1 MNKFLPLLFTLGL
14 FASPTF
20 GQQASQAEASEPVI
34 CSAETDD
41 MPGAPGNDNGKT
53 DALPFDCAT
62 VAVLD
67 YGCRNL
73 QPAAMTAE
81 NSAPAISGSET
92 PELTPVAEQ
101 PVAEPADTP
110 AAPRKMSFTLRAN
123 LLRWVTLT
131 PDLGIEWRIT
141 PSVAVTVAASG
152 ALNAWSWDDENY
164 RYALWEVAPEVRW
177 YLGEK
182 KRGYLGAMF
191 KMGAFNYKF
200 SETGKQGDILGGGI
214 TGGYVLPLCK
224 SLSMDFSIGVGYLKA
239 DYEKYEIIQKGLR
252 VRQSPETKN
261 WWGPVNAGIS
271 LVWKLF

>member
-1 MNKFLPLLFTLGL
+1 
-14 FASPTF
+14 
-20 GQQASQAEASEPVI
+20 
-34 CSAETDD
+34 
-41 MPGAPGNDNGKT
+41 
-53 DALPFDCAT
+53 
-62 VAVLD
+62 
-67 YGCRNL
+67 
-73 QPAAMTAE
+73 
-81 NSAPAISGSET
+81 
-92 PELTPVAEQ
+92 
-101 PVAEPADTP
+101 
-110 AAPRKMSFTLRAN
+110 MSFTLRAN
-123 LLRWVTLT
+123 LLRWVTLP

-141 PSVAVTVAASG
+141 PNDAVTVAASG